1 MFGFISSCI
10 KPVSHIESYLVGRVF
25 TVPTDADS
33 NPETKITTAW
43 VTVVCVPVLIFRFR
57 GFENLV
63 ITGSPFLFIGVRL

>member
-43 VTVVCVPVLIFRFR
+43 VCSRSHLSLS
-57 GFENLV
+57 GL
-63 ITGSPFLFIGVRL
+63 